1 MKMNM
6 NEQERNMKE
15 IDRQNNRLKRKYEK
29 DQKMNYMKVAEGLA
43 IQRMLDILICPEEHK

>member
-1 MKMNM
+1 MNM

>member
-1 MKMNM
+1 MNM

-15 IDRQNNRLKRKYEK
+15 IDRQNNRLKRKYEN
-29 DQKMNYMKVAEGLA
+29 DQKMNYMKVAEGWA